1 MGVYDSAAEEEREI
15 CADPE
20 KEEET
25 VFVLELL
32 KLWDGLAEWLGV
44 FVCVDDLLGDD
55 ETLEDLVPVVL
66 PLSDTE
72 TVDVL
77 ELVWLSVAAPVSEGN
92 EDEDTDTLGDSEEE
106 GRLVLDTRA
115 VGEMLSVGDAVA
127 SLEKDATF
135 VRLGLAEM
143 LLLAVVDFDAT
154 PLNVFVTVTVS
165 VTPVGKVVILGVP
178 VFARDTVTEC
188 EFVPVE
194 QWDTGGEGLDD

>member
-1 MGVYDSAAEEEREI
+1 MSVCESAAEEEREI
-15 CADPE
+15 LEDPE

-25 VFVLELL
+25 VLVFELV
-32 KLWDGLAEWLGV
+32 KLWDGVAEWLGV
-44 FVCVDDLLGDD
+44 FVCVVVLLGDD
-55 ETLEDLVPVVL
+55 ETLEDFVVVPL
-66 PLSDTE
+66 GLSDTD

-77 ELVWLSVAAPVSEGN
+77 ELVWLSVVAPVSEGN
-92 EDEDTDTLGDSEEE
+92 EDEDKDTLGDSEEE
-106 GRLVLDTRA
+106 GKFVVDTRA

-143 LLLAVVDFDAT
+143 LLLAVVDFDAA

-178 VFARDTVTEC
+178 VFA
-188 EFVPVE
+188 
-194 QWDTGGEGLDD
+194 